1 MAEGLDSSKKITITV
16 KTPKE
21 KIQIEIS
28 EDADIKD
35 VSAGDNFIVAHIVVD
50 RLITNFVFDLLF
62 ATINKKISFQK
73 TSRTFFF
80 LDCQLRVGIALLI
93 CF

>member
-21 KIQIEIS
+21 KQQIEIS

-35 VSAGDNFIVAHIVVD
+35 VSAVVIFIVAHIVVD
-50 RLITNFVFDLLF
+50 
-62 ATINKKISFQK
+62 Q
-73 TSRTFFF
+73 
-80 LDCQLRVGIALLI
+80 
-93 CF
+93 